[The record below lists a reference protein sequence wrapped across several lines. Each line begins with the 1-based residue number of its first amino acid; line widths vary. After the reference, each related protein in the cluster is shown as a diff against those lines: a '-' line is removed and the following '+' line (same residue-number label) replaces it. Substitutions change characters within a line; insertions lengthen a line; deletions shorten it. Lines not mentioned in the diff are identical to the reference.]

1 MEWFVTNWFWL
12 LVGIAFVA
20 LHLFGH
26 GSHGGH
32 GGHGGGGRP
41 QPTDESE
48 KSGTPASSV
57 SRSDGGHHH

>member
-26 GSHGGH
+26 GGH

-41 QPTDESE
+41 QPADESE
-48 KSGTPASSV
+48 KSGTPASSEN
-57 SRSDGGHHH
+57 RSVGSHRH